1 MSPLVCFGRECSG
14 AQHVCQNNSSKKM
27 ERSDISVKAR
37 LLKRHKAILLW
48 KVKWE
53 AVPFIILLMRVTN
66 VLTARRS
73 LVIGGKFF
81 FLVRGL
87 LLKSFQLP
95 EETLMKEF
103 CGMGGAML
111 LPLLWRLPLERPPP
125 LCVIESLPPPRPCRI
140 VSSAVSWFI
149 GSSTSLK
156 SWNLSHQ
163 PNHSAKW
170 LF

>member
-1 MSPLVCFGRECSG
+1 MVKSLFFLPDQEI
-14 AQHVCQNNSSKKM
+14 NSCLSDLCLLWFALAENAAVLNTFVRTIHQKK

-95 EETLMKEF
+95 EETLMKDF
-103 CGMGGAML
+103 CGMGEPCCFHCCGVCH
-111 LPLLWRLPLERPPP
+111 WRDRLP
-125 LCVIESLPPPRPCRI
+125 CV
-140 VSSAVSWFI
+140 W
-149 GSSTSLK
+149 
-156 SWNLSHQ
+156 
-163 PNHSAKW
+163 
-170 LF
+170 